1 MTGVVRVGG
10 RSRNEKLNN
19 YSLAQCLR
27 LEKFITDVATRQVR
41 RTAKREIEDHKRCY
55 KRSTFLLKASR
66 TDILSL
72 QELYNQG
79 CVKERHFQQFR
90 SVARN
95 RPINEELV
103 RWLDIERE
111 GTTQRSTSEDYRRRN
126 DFRMEFATPG
136 FIFDD
141 DESSEESVKSRS
153 IVVLSMQDA
162 KNPNYVR
169 RNLTN
174 NEAMTK
180 SQEQNIRH
188 VERLLRRD
196 RWRLYK
202 LWVQRLE
209 IKQKEHLKTFQE
221 VYEEALSR
229 EAELT
234 TDREYRVL
242 RDARVIG
249 MTTTGAAKYRR
260 ILQRIRPKIILIE
273 EAAEVLEAHTIT
285 SLTQGCQHLILIG
298 DHQQL
303 RPKPQVY
310 DLAKN
315 YNLDVSLFERMVK
328 VGIHC
333 ETLNIQ
339 HRMRP
344 EIAALMKHIYDDLQ
358 NHESVTKYE
367 DIKGIKK
374 NMFFINHSHL
384 ENPCEDSYSHVNKHE
399 ATFLVALCYYLLQQG
414 YAANQITLLTTYT
427 GQMFAIRD
435 CLLERNSQELKH
447 VCLKTVDNFQ
457 GQENDII
464 LLSLVRSNKDGNAG
478 FLKIVNRACVA
489 LSRARKG
496 FYCIGNFALLSE
508 AGEIWKKIVKDLE
521 KSGNIGNELPLL
533 CQTHREENTAETAED
548 FSEKAPSGGCLRS
561 CMVRLNCGHVCK
573 QQCHPRDT
581 KHENYICDEPC
592 GRTLNKC
599 GHPCL
604 NPCKDPCMEYCWE
617 LVDKVLPMC
626 GHVVKNTACS
636 TNVKELECQERCD
649 KTLSCGHRCQARCSQ
664 PCTAKCNE
672 LKKISKG
679 DWPCGH
685 EVTIACWAT
694 PSDCTAP
701 CGGNL
706 ECGHECSG
714 KCGDC
719 RLGRLHKRCEEECKR
734 SLVCSHVC
742 KERCSIPCP
751 PCPRTCEISCG
762 DSKCGRA
769 CGELCLP
776 CRYPCSWECQHHK
789 CYKQCH
795 EVCER
800 RRCDVPCKKILSCY
814 HVCRGLMCE
823 KECICV
829 VCMKNDDASKITDI
843 FLGGEDEVDARFIR
857 LPDCQHIF
865 AVSDLDRYS

>member
-1 MTGVVRVGG
+1 M
-10 RSRNEKLNN
+10 
-19 YSLAQCLR
+19 
-27 LEKFITDVATRQVR
+27 
-41 RTAKREIEDHKRCY
+41 
-55 KRSTFLLKASR
+55 
-66 TDILSL
+66 
-72 QELYNQG
+72 
-79 CVKERHFQQFR
+79 
-90 SVARN
+90 
-95 RPINEELV
+95 
-103 RWLDIERE
+103 
-111 GTTQRSTSEDYRRRN
+111 
-126 DFRMEFATPG
+126 
-136 FIFDD
+136 
-141 DESSEESVKSRS
+141 
-153 IVVLSMQDA
+153 
-162 KNPNYVR
+162 
-169 RNLTN
+169 
-174 NEAMTK
+174 
-180 SQEQNIRH
+180 
-188 VERLLRRD
+188 
-196 RWRLYK
+196 
-202 LWVQRLE
+202 
-209 IKQKEHLKTFQE
+209 
-221 VYEEALSR
+221 
-229 EAELT
+229 
-234 TDREYRVL
+234 
-242 RDARVIG
+242 
-249 MTTTGAAKYRR
+249 
-260 ILQRIRPKIILIE
+260 
-273 EAAEVLEAHTIT
+273 
-285 SLTQGCQHLILIG
+285 
-298 DHQQL
+298 
-303 RPKPQVY
+303 
-310 DLAKN
+310 
-315 YNLDVSLFERMVK
+315 
-328 VGIHC
+328 
-333 ETLNIQ
+333 
-339 HRMRP
+339 
-344 EIAALMKHIYDDLQ
+344 
-358 NHESVTKYE
+358 
-367 DIKGIKK
+367 
-374 NMFFINHSHL
+374 
-384 ENPCEDSYSHVNKHE
+384 
-399 ATFLVALCYYLLQQG
+399 
-414 YAANQITLLTTYT
+414 
-427 GQMFAIRD
+427 
-435 CLLERNSQELKH
+435 
-447 VCLKTVDNFQ
+447 
-457 GQENDII
+457 
-464 LLSLVRSNKDGNAG
+464 
-478 FLKIVNRACVA
+478 
-489 LSRARKG
+489 
-496 FYCIGNFALLSE
+496 
-508 AGEIWKKIVKDLE
+508 KDLE

-548 FSEKAPSGGCLRS
+548 FSEKAPSGGCLRP

-581 KHENYICDEPC
+581 KHENYVCDEPC

-800 RRCDVPCKKILSCY
+800 LTCDVPCKKILSCY